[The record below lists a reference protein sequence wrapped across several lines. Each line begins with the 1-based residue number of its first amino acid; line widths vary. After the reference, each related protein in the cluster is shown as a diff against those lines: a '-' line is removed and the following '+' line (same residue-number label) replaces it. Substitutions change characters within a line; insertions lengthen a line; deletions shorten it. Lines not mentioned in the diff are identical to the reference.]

1 MEPSYSVKLDE
12 ALVFAADA
20 FRRTRRKGTP
30 TPYLTHLLA
39 VAAMVGEGG
48 GDEEQIIAAVL
59 HDWLEDIPGATP
71 AELEQRFGP
80 RVTRLVLALS
90 DSTGHPKPPWR
101 DRKERYLV
109 HLRESPHEV
118 KLISCADKLH
128 NCRCTVVDLRLQGPS
143 AFERFNAG
151 RDGTLWYYSEV
162 VGALSHEWDH
172 WLLEQLRREVDELHR
187 LG

>member
-1 MEPSYSVKLDE
+1 MEPIYSAKLDE

-20 FRRTRRKGTP
+20 FRRTHRKGTP

-59 HDWLEDIPGATP
+59 HDWLEDIPGAT
-71 AELEQRFGP
+71 ASELERRFGP
-80 RVTRLVLALS
+80 RVTRLVVALS

-101 DRKERYLV
+101 DRKERYLH
-109 HLRESPHEV
+109 HLRDAPHEV

-128 NCRCTVVDLRLQGPS
+128 NCRSTTLDLRRSGPVV
-143 AFERFNAG
+143 FERFNAG
-151 RDGTLWYYSEV
+151 RDGTLWYYREV
-162 VGALSHEWDH
+162 VGALGHTWDH
-172 WLLEQLRREVDELHR
+172 WLLDQLRTEVDELHR